1 MFGDPFA
8 DGHDQCF
15 VLCPRDDTINLEDI
29 FSDWFAEDFSTIATP
44 LPSQPAV
51 VQQPMPQ
58 QVMYNQQPGVSY
70 GQPMQYMMQQPQYV
84 VQDNMQQPVSDAAF
98 ISIIFGDDTRV

>member
-1 MFGDPFA
+1 M
-8 DGHDQCF
+8 
-15 VLCPRDDTINLEDI
+15 T
-29 FSDWFAEDFSTIATP
+29 TP

-58 QVMYNQQPGVSY
+58 QVMYNQQPGMQY

-84 VQDNMQQPVSDAAF
+84 VQDNMQQAVSDAAF
-98 ISIIFGDDTRV
+98 HQHLRKSCSCVICPF